1 VNQLNL
7 SQLCRQLL
15 LLHQQVRDCKVQAL
29 PSNSLDQ
36 VTAIKRQEG
45 LARQERKRLCGL
57 IKQEC
62 KLRVDA
68 WDHGRTYSQVES
80 TKRFTARRGS
90 RGR

>member
-1 VNQLNL
+1 MNL

-15 LLHQQVRDCKVQAL
+15 VVHQQVRDCQVQAL
-29 PSNSLDQ
+29 MAGSLDQ
-36 VTAIKRQEG
+36 VTAIRRQEG
-45 LARQERKRLCGL
+45 LARQERRRLCGL
-57 IKQEC
+57 IRQEC